1 MINFDFKF
9 EAVYILMCM
18 RPSAIQDMHFSD

>member
-9 EAVYILMCM
+9 ETVYILMCM